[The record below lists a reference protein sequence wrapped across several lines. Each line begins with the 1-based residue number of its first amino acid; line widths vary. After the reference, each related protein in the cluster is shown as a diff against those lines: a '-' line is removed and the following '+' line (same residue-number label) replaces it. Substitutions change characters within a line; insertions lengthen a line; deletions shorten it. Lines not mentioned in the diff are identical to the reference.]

1 MKPMNDA
8 RTLLLITAAWGLLAV
23 LGCSASSPGQR
34 PGPEALRAIGDAYRK
49 QQGAGPTRPARLDDL
64 APYLREAPA
73 ALEALKS
80 GDVVFLY
87 GASLRDVVEGDAS
100 ATVIAYEKD
109 APTRGGWVVMADGL
123 TVQEMTPEQFRKA
136 ALARPAGK

>member
-1 MKPMNDA
+1 MRDA
-8 RTLLLITAAWGLLAV
+8 RTPKLIAAAWGLLAL
-23 LGCSASSPGQR
+23 LGCSSSAPGQR
-34 PGPEALRAIGDAYRK
+34 PRPEVLRAIGDAYRK

-64 APYLREAPA
+64 APHLQDSPA

-87 GASLRDVVEGDAS
+87 GASLQDVVKGDVGAS
-100 ATVIAYEKD
+100 ETVIAYEKD